1 MLRTLLALLRLVGAP
16 VPASQTETD
25 AGGKWDPDG

>member
-1 MLRTLLALLRLVGAP
+1 MLRTLLALILMIGGSAQ
-16 VPASQTETD
+16 ADTD